1 MDKHTLSNYGWI
13 VIATILISIF
23 IVLAFIVGDTVMDS
37 TVNMFPP
44 EETKS
49 TGSANVT
56 ISKSISVTVGDSYE
70 NSFEYTIGEG
80 DFDYVRIYRNDVL
93 VATVRKPDV
102 NNGVNTFVFTSGINA
117 FAANDIIK
125 IECYKDIDTL
135 VGSGLGLYKAS

>member
-23 IVLAFIVGDTVMDS
+23 IILAFIVGDVVVDS

-49 TGSANVT
+49 TGNANVT

-70 NSFEYTIGEG
+70 KITKIYVHIDSRVFCHNREFFTI
-80 DFDYVRIYRNDVL
+80 
-93 VATVRKPDV
+93 
-102 NNGVNTFVFTSGINA
+102 
-117 FAANDIIK
+117 
-125 IECYKDIDTL
+125 
-135 VGSGLGLYKAS
+135 